1 MSAHKSALF
10 WIFLLTIIWTCTRP
24 PYADTNRSYKKQAR
38 GYGKELME
46 YPLSDS
52 FETAGDWV
60 GTTNFS
66 MRKPNYVIIH
76 HTAQDS
82 TEQTLR
88 TFTLPRT
95 KVSSHYVIGRDGK
108 TYHMLHDLLRAHHA
122 GISKWGNTT
131 DLNSCSIGI
140 ELDNNG
146 KEPFSEEQINS
157 LLTVLEKL
165 KNAYSIPTANFIGHA
180 DIAPGRKVDPSRFFP
195 WEQLAKAGYG
205 IWYDTSRIQA
215 PTDLNLIQGL
225 RIIGYNTANEK
236 NAIQSYRIHFTP
248 SDTTRQLHEGDRK
261 IIWEL
266 MKKS

>member
-1 MSAHKSALF
+1 MSLHKSALF
-10 WIFLLTIIWTCTRP
+10 WIFLLMIIWTCTRP
-24 PYADTNRSYKKQAR
+24 PYSQTNRSYKKQAR
-38 GYGKELME
+38 TYGKNIME
-46 YPLSDS
+46 YPLKDS

-82 TEQTLR
+82 TQQTLR

-95 KVSSHYVIGRDGK
+95 KVSSHYVIGRDGAV
-108 TYHMLHDLLRAHHA
+108 YHMLHDLLRAHHA

-146 KEPFSEEQINS
+146 SEPFPEAQIKS
-157 LLTVLEKL
+157 LLVILDRLQK
-165 KNAYSIPTANFIGHA
+165 AHSIPTANFIGHA

-195 WEQLAKAGYG
+195 WQTLAKAGFG
-205 IWYDTSRIQA
+205 IWYDTTASNP

-225 RIIGYNTANEK
+225 RIIGYNTANER
-236 NAIQSYRIHFTP
+236 NAIQSYRIHFT
-248 SDTTRQLHEGDRK
+248 SGDTSRQLHEGDRK

-266 MKKS
+266 MKRS

>member
-1 MSAHKSALF
+1 MSPHKSAIF

-24 PYADTNRSYKKQAR
+24 PYADTNRAYKQQAR
-38 GYGKELME
+38 GFGKSLMQF
-46 YPLSDS
+46 PLEDS
-52 FETAGDWV
+52 FETAADWV

-82 TEQTLR
+82 TGQTLR

-95 KVSSHYVIGRDGK
+95 KVSAHYVIGRDGAV
-108 TYHMLHDLLRAHHA
+108 YHMLHDLLRAHHA

-146 KEPFSEEQINS
+146 SEPFSEAQINS
-157 LLTVLEKL
+157 LIAVLDKL
-165 KNAYSIPTANFIGHA
+165 QKAHGVPTPNFIGHA
-180 DIAPGRKVDPSRFFP
+180 DIAPGRKVDPSRYFP
-195 WEQLAKAGYG
+195 WEKLAKAGYG
-205 IWYDTSRIQA
+205 IWYDTTSA
-215 PTDLNLIQGL
+215 KPPADLNLVQGL
-225 RIIGYNTANEK
+225 RIIGYNTANER

-248 SDTTRQLHEGDRK
+248 NDTTRQLHEGDRK
-261 IIWEL
+261 IIWDL